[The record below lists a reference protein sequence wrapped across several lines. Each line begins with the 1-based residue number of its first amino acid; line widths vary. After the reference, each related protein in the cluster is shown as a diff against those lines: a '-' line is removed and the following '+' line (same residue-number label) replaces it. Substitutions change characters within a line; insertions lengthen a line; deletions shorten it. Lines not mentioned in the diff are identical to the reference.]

1 MKYPTSQFQKKNA
14 CVFLIPFYVFNF
26 SIHGHSCNPIHFQS
40 CTHGSCFS
48 GSSLWSNSF
57 LLDFIVVWVESPET
71 IFHTYIL
78 KTLYYHQTIYHFIK
92 IKNCTH
98 KHKKTGKQP
107 HPQASKHLFIQQVF
121 FLSSYQWNT
130 NKRNLGTPMN
140 VQNQFAN
147 IFLKPWL
154 SQKLRSFKFNCQLIW
169 KLNLSHIV
177 RL

>member
-1 MKYPTSQFQKKNA
+1 MKYPTSQFQKKT

-107 HPQASKHLFIQQVF
+107 HPKRPNTYLF
-121 FLSSYQWNT
+121 
-130 NKRNLGTPMN
+130 NKC
-140 VQNQFAN
+140 F
-147 IFLKPWL
+147 
-154 SQKLRSFKFNCQLIW
+154 FKFISVEH
-169 KLNLSHIV
+169 K
-177 RL
+177 